1 MAKEERADVDAAD
14 ISEFVS
20 LSLSLALSFFSA
32 FAGNFCSVRAL
43 LRASVS
49 EEKML
54 TFSISRR
61 GTMARE
67 KEKATNC
74 G

>member
-32 FAGNFCSVRAL
+32 FAANFVRFARFSARL
-43 LRASVS
+43 LVKKRS
-49 EEKML
+49 
-54 TFSISRR
+54 
-61 GTMARE
+61 
-67 KEKATNC
+67 
-74 G
+74 